1 MDKMKNSGMSET
13 MQTLTRKSACVM
25 LSLLL
30 LLSAVLPVKAAAETA
45 SAKVVR
51 VGSFEDTFNYVN
63 EKGARKGY
71 GYELLETLSGYA
83 GWQFEYVTCDWSDC
97 FEKLKN
103 GEIDIIGGISY
114 TEDRTQ
120 EMLFSDE
127 PMGVEKYYLYADLS
141 RADIS
146 ASDFKT
152 LNGKKIGVLMG
163 TEPEVMLTEWEE
175 KYGLETEHVNISN
188 NEDVKQ
194 KLANHEIDCFVSLEE
209 SFWAE
214 RGISTITRVGE
225 SGIYYAIN
233 KNRPDIKEELD
244 DAMRALDEAVPFYTA
259 DLYKRYFSMD
269 YTPILTGEEK
279 AWLRKHGAI
288 RMGFLASDSGVST
301 FDPATGEFTGV
312 ITDYIQFA
320 ADCLGNQELEF
331 QLVGYDSKEAELD
344 ALKSGEIDMIFH
356 CDQNPNLA
364 EEYHFACTN
373 TTWTSN
379 LMAVTN
385 KQHFNENNVNR
396 IAVPQNK
403 LSLKKYLAFYYP
415 QWEIVDCD
423 TQEDAARLVKDGQA
437 DCFVTGISSEN
448 KYSKKYSFYSVPL
461 VNPVRS
467 CFAVNSG
474 NRSLLSIL
482 NKTIKA
488 MPVNML
494 AGALAMYKSSARK
507 VTLSDFIK
515 DNFFKVML
523 ISSIAVAVV
532 LLTILMLLQKAR
544 KAEAAA
550 RKAASDTQELN
561 AKLQVAVEKA
571 ESANRAKST
580 FLSNMSHDIRT
591 PMNAIIGFTTLALS
605 NIDDTDRVKDYLGK
619 TLASSN
625 HLLSLINDVLDMSRI
640 ESGKIHL
647 EEVEVNLSDVLHDL
661 KTIVSGQIYAKQ
673 LELYMD
679 AMDVTDED
687 VYCDKTRLNQILL
700 NLLSNAIKFTPAG
713 GTVSVRVRQLA
724 GKVRGCGQYE
734 FRIKDNGI
742 GMSQEFAQKIFE
754 PFERERTS
762 TVSGIQGTGL
772 GMAITKNIVDM
783 MGGTIEVQTA
793 QGKGTEFTVCVPM
806 RAQTEQR
813 PVEKITELEGLKA
826 LVVDDDFNTCDSVT
840 KMLVKVGMRAEWTLS
855 GKEAVLRA
863 RQSIEMS
870 DVYHAY
876 IIDWRLPDMN
886 GIEVTRQIRSLHDD
900 TPIIILTAYDWS
912 DIEVEAKAAG
922 VTAFCAKPMFM
933 SDLRETLM
941 SALGQKPADA
951 VQRLLPEKN
960 ADFKGKHILLV
971 EDNELNREIAQEIL
985 REYGFLVDS
994 AENGAVAVEKVSTA
1008 APGSYDLVLMD
1019 VQMPIMDGYTATRKI
1034 RALDDPARAKL
1045 PILAMTANAF
1055 DEDRRN
1061 ALESGMNGFLSKP
1074 IVIDDLVQELRKIL

>member
-1 MDKMKNSGMSET
+1 

-71 GYELLETLSGYA
+71 GYELLETLSGYT

-127 PMGVEKYYLYADLS
+127 PMGVEKYYLYAALS

-163 TEPEVMLTEWEE
+163 TEPEVMLAEWEE
-175 KYGLETEHVNISN
+175 KYGLKTEHVNISN

-605 NIDDTDRVKDYLGK
+605 NIDDTERVKDYLGK

-679 AMDVTDED
+679 VMDVTDED

-724 GKVRGCGQYE
+724 GKVHGCGQYE

-762 TVSGIQGTGL
+762 TVSRIQGTGL

-951 VQRLLPEKN
+951 VQGLLPEKN

-1074 IVIDDLVQELRKIL
+1074 IVIDDLMQELHKIL